1 MRLEDIIVFCCS
13 LAFSDLGKKV
23 KYKAKNMYIMSGFP
37 NTKSEPQDRDRECA
51 LGSTC
56 VWVGRHAGATCP
68 DTHH

>member
-1 MRLEDIIVFCCS
+1 
-13 LAFSDLGKKV
+13 
-23 KYKAKNMYIMSGFP
+23 MSGFP